1 MTLIEF
7 LIFVLVGCGVGFL
20 AGLFGVGGGIIL
32 VPILILSYKHS
43 GLSSSVITHL
53 AIGTSLFIVLFSSL
67 SSSYQQKKQNNIDWR
82 SVFVIGL
89 SSVLTALATS
99 RLAASL
105 SGKNLQITFGV
116 IVFIAAVR
124 MLTESQTK
132 AAGKLEFSS
141 RPSTPGLIAVGFT
154 AGIVSALAGIG
165 GGVFTIPMMY
175 YFLNIPIK
183 LAIGTSSAA
192 IFITA
197 FFSVIGYILNGMGRP
212 GLPEWS
218 LGFVDLQRGAALGIG
233 TFLLGRAGA
242 YVSFKTNPF
251 RLRKLFA
258 LFVILIAVY
267 ILVK

>member
-1 MTLIEF
+1 MTFVELF
-7 LIFVLVGCGVGFL
+7 IFFVVGCGVGFL
-20 AGLFGVGGGIIL
+20 AGLFGVGGGFIL
-32 VPILILSYKHS
+32 VPILIFSYKHS
-43 GLSSSVITHL
+43 GVSSSVFTHL

-67 SSSYQQKKQNNIDWR
+67 SSSYQQRKQNNIDWR
-82 SVFVIGL
+82 SVFVIGS

-105 SGKNLQITFGV
+105 SGKSLQITFAV
-116 IVFIAAVR
+116 IVITAAVR

-132 AAGKLEFSS
+132 AAGRLDFTS
-141 RPSTPGLIAVGFT
+141 RPSTPGLVAVGLI

-197 FFSVIGYILNGMGRP
+197 FFSVIGYILNGIGRP

-218 LGFVDLQRGAALGIG
+218 LGFVDFQRGVALAIG
-233 TFLLGRAGA
+233 TFLLARTGA
-242 YVSFKTNPF
+242 TVSFKTHPF

-258 LFVILIAVY
+258 MFIISVSIY
-267 ILVK
+267 ILLK